1 MRKIDIL
8 NNGSGRKTDAKIGG
22 VRQTESWSERGERLY
37 RSKSGEEIMRE
48 EERAREGRKRGPSR
62 GWRGE
67 PAGIAVKLLVSRFH
81 TAMADRP
88 ADRMNNLGRGVD
100 IDVKMHFCLTTF
112 SRARILRR
120 NRMRARTQHTRKS
133 PLAVPWI
140 RIDLHPDK

>member
-1 MRKIDIL
+1 
-8 NNGSGRKTDAKIGG
+8 
-22 VRQTESWSERGERLY
+22 
-37 RSKSGEEIMRE
+37 MRE

-67 PAGIAVKLLVSRFH
+67 PAGIGVKLLVSRFH

-120 NRMRARTQHTRKS
+120 NRMRAHTTHTQITLS
-133 PLAVPWI
+133 SSL
-140 RIDLHPDK
+140 DQN